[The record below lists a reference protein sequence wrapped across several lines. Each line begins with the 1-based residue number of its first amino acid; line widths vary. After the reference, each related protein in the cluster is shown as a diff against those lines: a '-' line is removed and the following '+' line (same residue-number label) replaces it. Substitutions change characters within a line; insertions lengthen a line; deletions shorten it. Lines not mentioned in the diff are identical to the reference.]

1 MTEILEIVSPEQKPD
16 PLATALVPE
25 LGADSAL
32 KIRSTFGV
40 MFDEV
45 DKWRAKVATVI
56 VTREDQV
63 AEMEIARTMRLALK
77 KIRVNADHKRKE
89 LKAETDRYGKAVQ
102 SAFNLLEF
110 QIVPLE
116 KHLQDQEDFVERLKE
131 KRIAET
137 KEKRL
142 AELAPFAIDTSFI
155 DLGNMP
161 EVSYI
166 QFLATTRMAHEAK
179 LAAAKKKAED
189 DLKELERQKKLQE
202 DNDRLAREAA
212 DRQQKEKAEKERLDG
227 LRLEREKQLLV
238 FEENWPTVRQRFQCP
253 LVDLAEV
260 HEDNFI
266 VMIQDCKRL
275 YDAAAAERGRLVME
289 QEAERKRLKAAADA
303 EKTKLEAQAKLAQEQ
318 ADLERDKRLA
328 SEQEARDK
336 KAQEDAKVAQEAD
349 AKRKADSAP
358 DKEKMLAYA
367 DCLDHVYAPS
377 VITETGKQLAAST
390 LKALHDFTTKIRERA
405 NKFL

>member
-1 MTEILEIVSPEQKPD
+1 
-16 PLATALVPE
+16 
-25 LGADSAL
+25 
-32 KIRSTFGV
+32 

-45 DKWRAKVATVI
+45 DKWRSKVATVI

-89 LKAETDRYGKAVQ
+89 LKAETDRYGKACQ
-102 SAFNLLEF
+102 AAYNLLEF
-110 QIVPLE
+110 QISPLE

-161 EVSYI
+161 EVSYM

-189 DLKELERQKKLQE
+189 DLKELERQKAVEAENAKLKAEAEVAENKRKQALAEVARIAKENE
-202 DNDRLAREAA
+202 DKLA
-212 DRQQKEKAEKERLDG
+212 KEKADHEAELARIK
-227 LRLEREKQLLV
+227 
-238 FEENWPTVRQRFQCP
+238 RQA
-253 LVDLAEV
+253 D
-260 HEDNFI
+260 
-266 VMIQDCKRL
+266 
-275 YDAAAAERGRLVME
+275 DAAAAERGRLVME

-303 EKTKLEAQAKLAQEQ
+303 EKAKLEAQAKLAQEQ

-336 KAQEDAKVAQEAD
+336 KAQEDAKAAQEAE
-349 AKRKADSAP
+349 AKRKAESAP

-367 DCLDHVYAPS
+367 DCLDHIYAPS